1 MSALYSTQQMECG
14 YGILLLIYNC
24 DACKSFKVGED
35 CANQMH
41 SFQSVLVFQVVY
53 MLAYVLTLLYVL
65 QVTKKLIERL
75 GTRLPVP
82 VLFTYQV
89 LFP

>member
-1 MSALYSTQQMECG
+1 MY
-14 YGILLLIYNC
+14 ILLLIYNC

-35 CANQMH
+35 SANQMH
-41 SFQSVLVFQVVY
+41 SFQSVLVFLVVY
-53 MLAYVLTLLYVL
+53 MLPYVLTLLYVL

-75 GTRLPVP
+75 GTRLPEISMP